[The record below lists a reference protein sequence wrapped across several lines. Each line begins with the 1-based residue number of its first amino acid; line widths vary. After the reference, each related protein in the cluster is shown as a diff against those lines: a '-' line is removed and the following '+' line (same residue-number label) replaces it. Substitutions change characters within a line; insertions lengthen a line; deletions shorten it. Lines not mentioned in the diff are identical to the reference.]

1 MLRVLRDDG
10 SADPATDP
18 SLDDA
23 QRMALFEHMVR
34 VRRIDDRM
42 TARQRQGKVGFWG
55 SVTGQEA
62 TPIATAMALEPRDW
76 IFPALRES
84 AAMLVRGFPLATWLA
99 QAYGNERDVLKGR
112 QMPSHPSS
120 RAVNQVAWSSCI
132 GPQLPQA
139 VGAAY
144 AARRRRDGAVVV
156 GFLGDGAT
164 SQPDFHAAMNFAGVW
179 QVPCVLICQNNQWA
193 ISVPASRQTASD
205 TLAAKARA
213 YGMPGLQVDGN
224 DALAVYRAVNDAVK
238 RARTGDGPTFLEAV
252 TYRIG
257 PHSSSDD
264 PSRYRD
270 QAEVEHWRARDPID
284 RMARHLRHRGLLDE
298 DEHRAMERR
307 LDDEILT
314 AIHEVEDLPPPPPST
329 MLEDI
334 YG

>member
-10 SADPATDP
+10 STDP
-18 SLDDA
+18 TTDPFLDDA
-23 QRMALFEHMVR
+23 RRLALFEHMVR
-34 VRRIDDRM
+34 VRRIDERM

-62 TPIATAMALEPRDW
+62 PPIATAMALEPRDW

-120 RAVNQVAWSSCI
+120 RTVNQVAWSSCI

-144 AARRRRDGAVVV
+144 AAQRRRDGAVVV

-164 SQPDFHAAMNFAGVW
+164 SQADFHAAMNFAGVW
-179 QVPCVLICQNNQWA
+179 RVPCVLICQNNQWA

-205 TLAAKARA
+205 TLAVKARA

-224 DALAVYRAVNDAVK
+224 DALAVYRAVHDAVG
-238 RARTGDGPTFLEAV
+238 RARAGDGPTFLEAV

-270 QAEVEHWRARDPID
+270 EAEVERWRARDPID
-284 RMARHLRHRGLLDE
+284 RMARHLRQRGLLDE
-298 DEHRAMERR
+298 AEHRAMERR
-307 LDDEILT
+307 LDDEILN